1 MIERKTNVVMGMLH
15 SFALEATRMKAIE
28 MIANAQC
35 VQEEE
40 RIDIEAIKKQQMN
53 FYRSWKKSHSPQEIS
68 SCCFIKGAQAALFD

>member
-40 RIDIEAIKKQQMN
+40 RIDIEAIKNSK
-53 FYRSWKKSHSPQEIS
+53 
-68 SCCFIKGAQAALFD
+68 

>member
-40 RIDIEAIKKQQMN
+40 RIDIEAIKKTAN
-53 FYRSWKKSHSPQEIS
+53 EFLSELEKIPFTSRDIELLFYQGRSGGPI
-68 SCCFIKGAQAALFD
+68 